1 MKIEIPTG
9 AAYILQQLN
18 KHGYEAYIVGGCVRD
33 SLLGKQPNDWDIT
46 TSAKPEEV
54 KAIFHRTIDTGIQ
67 HGTVTVLVDRE
78 ILDDGSGSLASHTDY
93 AFEVT
98 TYRVDGV
105 YTDHR
110 RPESVCFT
118 ASLEEDLKRRDFT
131 INAMA
136 YNPEQGVIDIFGGQ
150 EDLEKGIIRCVG
162 EASERFDEDALR
174 ILRAVRFAAQLDF
187 VIENQTREAMR
198 DQAKFLKDISA
209 ERICTELTKMIVS
222 KHPERLEEAY
232 ELGLTNIFLPEFDRM
247 MQTPQNNPYHLYDVG
262 RHTLQVMRAV
272 SATPVL
278 RYAALL
284 HDVGKPECKTTDE
297 TGVDHFYGHQELS
310 AKMARTILR
319 RLKLDNDTIDQVCR
333 LVRNHDYGLSGD
345 GPGMKS
351 FRRFVAQLG
360 AEHFAD
366 FLEIRKG
373 DMAGQSAYHLEQ
385 RRQVIA
391 HMEAMYAEIIEQKQC
406 LKLSELAIGGKDLIA
421 IGVKPGPDMGRIL
434 KALLDGDGERC
445 CCRRTKGCARS
456 GQRQPEKNGCR
467 QSMILKSICIWQAFH
482 ILTGL

>member
-78 ILDDGSGSLASHTDY
+78 ILDDGRGSPASHTDY

-187 VIENQTREAMR
+187 VIEDQTREAMR

-232 ELGLTNIFLPEFDRM
+232 EPGLTNIFLPEFDRM

-319 RLKLDNDTIDQVCR
+319 RLKLDNDTINQVCR
-333 LVRNHDYGLSGD
+333 LVRNHDYGLSGG

-406 LKLSELAIGGKDLIA
+406 LKLSELEISGKDLIA

-434 KALLDGDGERC
+434 KALLDRVLEE
-445 CCRRTKGCARS
+445 
-456 GQRQPEKNGCR
+456 PELNTREQLLAIVKE
-467 QSMILKSICIWQAFH
+467 SYL
-482 ILTGL
+482 

>member
-1 MKIEIPTG
+1 MKIKMPAQ
-9 AAYILQQLN
+9 AAKVIQTLEQ
-18 KHGYEAYIVGGCVRD
+18 HGFEAYIVGGCVRD
-33 SLLGKQPNDWDIT
+33 SILGRTPGDWDIT
-46 TSAKPEEV
+46 TSASPQEV
-54 KAIFHRTIDTGIQ
+54 KEIFDHTVDTGIE
-67 HGTVTVLVDRE
+67 HGTVTVLMNHE
-78 ILDDGSGSLASHTDY
+78 PY
-93 AFEVT
+93 EVT
-98 TYRVDGV
+98 LIVSMVKYE
-105 YTDHR
+105 DHR
-110 RPESVCFT
+110 RPNEVHFT
-118 ASLEEDLKRRDFT
+118 KSLREDLLRRDFT

-187 VIENQTREAMR
+187 ELKIKTREAMR

-406 LKLSELAIGGKDLIA
+406 LKLSELEIGGKDLIA

-434 KALLDGDGERC
+434 EGTGWTGYL
-445 CCRRTKGCARS
+445 
-456 GQRQPEKNGCR
+456 KNR
-467 QSMILKSICIWQAFH
+467 N
-482 ILTGL
+482 

>member
-46 TSAKPEEV
+46 TSAKPEAV

-187 VIENQTREAMR
+187 VIEDQTREAMR
-198 DQAKFLKDISA
+198 DQAKFLKDISV

-232 ELGLTNIFLPEFDRM
+232 ELGLTQMFLPEFDVM
-247 MQTPQNNPYHLYDVG
+247 MQTPQNNQYHLYDVG
-262 RHTLQVMRAV
+262 HHTLKVMEAV
-272 SATPVL
+272 PATTVL

-284 HDVGKPECKTTDE
+284 HDVGKPKCKTTDE

-310 AKMARTILR
+310 AKMARTTLR

-333 LVRNHDYGLSGD
+333 LVKNHDYGLSGD

-434 KALLDGDGERC
+434 KALLDRVLEE
-445 CCRRTKGCARS
+445 
-456 GQRQPEKNGCR
+456 PELNTREQLLAIVKE
-467 QSMILKSICIWQAFH
+467 SYL
-482 ILTGL
+482 

>member
-33 SLLGKQPNDWDIT
+33 SLLGKQPNDCDIT

-187 VIENQTREAMR
+187 VIEDQTREAMR
-198 DQAKFLKDISA
+198 DQAKFLEDISV

-232 ELGLTNIFLPEFDRM
+232 ELGLTQMFLPEFDVM
-247 MQTPQNNPYHLYDVG
+247 MQTPQNNQYHLYDVG
-262 RHTLQVMRAV
+262 HHTLKVMEAV
-272 SATPVL
+272 PATTVL

-284 HDVGKPECKTTDE
+284 HDVGKPKCKTTDE

-310 AKMARTILR
+310 AKMARTTLR

-333 LVRNHDYGLSGD
+333 LVKNHDYGLSGD

-434 KALLDGDGERC
+434 KALLDRVLEE
-445 CCRRTKGCARS
+445 
-456 GQRQPEKNGCR
+456 PELNTREQLLAIVKE
-467 QSMILKSICIWQAFH
+467 SYL
-482 ILTGL
+482 

>member
-1 MKIEIPTG
+1 MEIEIPTG

-78 ILDDGSGSLASHTDY
+78 ILDDRRGSPASHTDY

-187 VIENQTREAMR
+187 VIEDQTREAMR

-406 LKLSELAIGGKDLIA
+406 LKLSELEIGGKDLIA

-434 KALLDGDGERC
+434 KALLDRVLEE
-445 CCRRTKGCARS
+445 
-456 GQRQPEKNGCR
+456 PELNTREQLLAIVKE
-467 QSMILKSICIWQAFH
+467 SYL
-482 ILTGL
+482 

>member
-78 ILDDGSGSLASHTDY
+78 VLDDGSGSLASHTDY

-187 VIENQTREAMR
+187 VIEDQTREAMR
-198 DQAKFLKDISA
+198 DQAKFLKDISV

-232 ELGLTNIFLPEFDRM
+232 ELGLTQMFLPEFDVM
-247 MQTPQNNPYHLYDVG
+247 MQTPQNNQYHLYDVG
-262 RHTLQVMRAV
+262 HHTLKVMEAV
-272 SATPVL
+272 PATTVL

-284 HDVGKPECKTTDE
+284 HDVGKPKCKTTDE

-333 LVRNHDYGLSGD
+333 LVKNHDYRLSGD

-434 KALLDGDGERC
+434 KALLDRVLEE
-445 CCRRTKGCARS
+445 
-456 GQRQPEKNGCR
+456 PELNTREQLLAIVKE
-467 QSMILKSICIWQAFH
+467 SYL
-482 ILTGL
+482 

>member
-78 ILDDGSGSLASHTDY
+78 ILDDGRGSPASHTDY

-150 EDLEKGIIRCVG
+150 KDLEKGIIRCVG

-174 ILRAVRFAAQLDF
+174 ILRAIRFAAQLDF

-406 LKLSELAIGGKDLIA
+406 LKLSELEISGKDLIA

-434 KALLDGDGERC
+434 KALLDQVLEE
-445 CCRRTKGCARS
+445 
-456 GQRQPEKNGCR
+456 PELNTREQLLAIVKE
-467 QSMILKSICIWQAFH
+467 SYL
-482 ILTGL
+482 

>member
-319 RLKLDNDTIDQVCR
+319 RFKLDNDTIDQVCR

-434 KALLDGDGERC
+434 KALLDRVLEE
-445 CCRRTKGCARS
+445 
-456 GQRQPEKNGCR
+456 PELNTREQLLAIVKE
-467 QSMILKSICIWQAFH
+467 SYL
-482 ILTGL
+482 